1 MTTPLILILDIDQT
15 IIGNVNTIE
24 YEYRIL
30 TEYNDKKILLSYD
43 NFLQSYVKEH
53 DIVRPYFIDFIN
65 FMKKKYKNVEIF
77 LYTNSTYDR
86 IAFIEP
92 ILRKKFKFRKIYT
105 RRDTI
110 IFQKNILHIFEDIC
124 KILHLNIEKQKE
136 ILQKFILFIDDI
148 PNNLGDYNNKQIVCN
163 EYKYYDYYDL

>member
-65 FMKKKYKNVEIF
+65 FM
-77 LYTNSTYDR
+77 
-86 IAFIEP
+86 
-92 ILRKKFKFRKIYT
+92 
-105 RRDTI
+105 
-110 IFQKNILHIFEDIC
+110 
-124 KILHLNIEKQKE
+124 
-136 ILQKFILFIDDI
+136 
-148 PNNLGDYNNKQIVCN
+148 
-163 EYKYYDYYDL
+163 